1 MPAGVIYPKRSD
13 ADAYANEMDGDV
25 IENPNGEG
33 WVVVPKPMDIGKG
46 FDEDTFSSPQN
57 RNMGG
62 TMDDEMGYMH
72 GGMHGTPK
80 KMFKGGAAI
89 KGRGFK
95 GNF

>member
-1 MPAGVIYPKRSD
+1 MPAGVMFTKKSE
-13 ADAYANEMDGDV
+13 ADAYATTEAGKVISVTDQDGTVIGYNVVDNEMPV
-25 IENPNGEG
+25 GEA
-33 WVVVPKPMDIGKG
+33 I
-46 FDEDTFSSPQN
+46 SSAKN

-72 GGMHGTPK
+72 GGMHGKPK

-95 GNF
+95 GIH